1 MRWALVMLGERAP
14 LRRARLMVWTA
25 RCAYPFIWSIVQLF
39 PDLTIPHI
47 SGGGGALV
55 SAVERGVAPRSC
67 VEPRTNAGLLDA
79 DVLRDGSGAPG
90 QSGWMVST

>member
-1 MRWALVMLGERAP
+1 MRRPPNFFAA
-14 LRRARLMVWTA
+14 RRAFLPQAVHTHVTWRLA
-25 RCAYPFIWSIVQLF
+25 QLF
-39 PDLTIPHI
+39 PELTIPHI

-55 SAVERGVAPRSC
+55 SVVERGVAPRSC
-67 VEPRTNAGLLDA
+67 VEPRIYAGLLDA